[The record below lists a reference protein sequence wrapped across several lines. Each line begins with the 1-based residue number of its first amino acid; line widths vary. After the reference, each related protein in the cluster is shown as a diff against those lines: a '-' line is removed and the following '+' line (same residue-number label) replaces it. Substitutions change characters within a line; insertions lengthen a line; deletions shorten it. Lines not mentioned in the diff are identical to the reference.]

1 MKKEPS
7 EGLIDFNVD
16 QTDGDDLS
24 TAEGF
29 VRLFSE
35 TIRISSPKSIDI
47 FNYNIQKAKILLG
60 LSYKIMDVLPLIVEY
75 SKEPEAQPSS
85 SPWWI
90 EIISG
95 IEKAIEGGSA
105 SYFVFTE
112 QAVVNSVS
120 ATEIYYRD
128 RLAESINS
136 DLRIAN
142 RFADKEIHIT
152 IDQLFQ
158 IDFELKSEMGIFLV
172 ERIDFQKVDNIIS
185 SYEKAFGNKFGNK
198 MLNDDEIVTLKKIFE
213 IRHLFVHKAG
223 KVDNKFISNTN
234 IQRDIGSDFVVTRKQ
249 VSEIINFLEKIV
261 NISEDLISKK
271 DSKK

>member
-16 QTDGDDLS
+16 QTDGDDLL

-35 TIRISSPKSIDI
+35 TIMISSPKSIDI

-75 SKEPEAQPSS
+75 SKEPEAPPSS
-85 SPWWI
+85 SLWI
-90 EIISG
+90 ELISG
-95 IEKAIEGGSA
+95 IEKAIERGSA

-136 DLRIAN
+136 DSRIAK
-142 RFADKEIHIT
+142 RFANKEIHIT

-158 IDFELKSEMGIFLV
+158 IDFELKSEIGIFLV

-185 SYEKAFGNKFGNK
+185 SFEKAFGNEFGNK
-198 MLNDDEIVTLKKIFE
+198 MLNHDEIVTLKKIFE

-234 IQRDIGSDFVVTRKQ
+234 IQRNIGSHFVVTRKQ
-249 VSEIINFLEKIV
+249 VSEIINFLETIV
-261 NISEDLISKK
+261 SRSEDLISKK

>member
-1 MKKEPS
+1 MKKGSS

-16 QTDGDDLS
+16 QTVGDDLLI
-24 TAEGF
+24 AEGF

-35 TIRISSPKSIDI
+35 AVMKSSPKSIDI

-75 SKEPEAQPSS
+75 SKEPEAPPSS
-85 SPWWI
+85 SPWI
-90 EIISG
+90 GLISG
-95 IEKAIEGGSA
+95 IEKAIERGSA

-112 QAVVNSVS
+112 QAVVTSVS

-136 DLRIAN
+136 DLRIAK
-142 RFADKEIHIT
+142 RFANKEIYIT

-158 IDFELKSEMGIFLV
+158 IDFELKSEIGIFLV
-172 ERIDFQKVDNIIS
+172 EKIDFQKVDNSIS

-198 MLNDDEIVTLKKIFE
+198 MLNHDEIVTLKKIFE
-213 IRHLFVHKAG
+213 ITSILTPGYWDGESYQQISDVNKTEVQLMRWNKDVCRCVKLDELKEYEG
-223 KVDNKFISNTN
+223 KTVTVTIS
-234 IQRDIGSDFVVTRKQ
+234 V
-249 VSEIINFLEKIV
+249 
-261 NISEDLISKK
+261 ED
-271 DSKK
+271 